1 MVARF
6 SNARD
11 GGGKV
16 ATAREGVQIRG
27 AMRTSRLALLL
38 ISLSPLSACG
48 GGPEILAGGENT
60 VSIVAGPLS
69 NVDALAQNY
78 CRRYRKRAVL
88 IGAGPLG
95 PSTVKRLY
103 AYDCVDSNHPQ

>member
-16 ATAREGVQIRG
+16 ATAREGGQIRG

-88 IGAGPLG
+88 VGARYLG

>member
-1 MVARF
+1 
-6 SNARD
+6 
-11 GGGKV
+11 
-16 ATAREGVQIRG
+16 
-27 AMRTSRLALLL
+27 MRSSRLALLL
-38 ISLSPLSACG
+38 FLLSPLSACG

-103 AYDCVDSNHPQ
+103 AYDCVDSNHPNG

>member
-1 MVARF
+1 
-6 SNARD
+6 
-11 GGGKV
+11 
-16 ATAREGVQIRG
+16 
-27 AMRTSRLALLL
+27 MRTSRLALLL

-103 AYDCVDSNHPQ
+103 AYDCVDSNHPHG

>member
-1 MVARF
+1 
-6 SNARD
+6 
-11 GGGKV
+11 
-16 ATAREGVQIRG
+16 
-27 AMRTSRLALLL
+27 MRTSRLVLLL

-48 GGPEILAGGENT
+48 GGPKVIGGGENT
-60 VSIVAGPLS
+60 VSIVAGPLT

-78 CRRYRKRAVL
+78 CKRYRKRAVS
-88 IGAGPLG
+88 IGVGPLG

>member
-1 MVARF
+1 
-6 SNARD
+6 
-11 GGGKV
+11 
-16 ATAREGVQIRG
+16 
-27 AMRTSRLALLL
+27 MRTSRLALLL
-38 ISLSPLSACG
+38 FSLSPLSACG
-48 GGPEILAGGENT
+48 GGPEAFAGGENA
-60 VSIVAGPLS
+60 VSIAAGPLS

-88 IGAGPLG
+88 VGAGYLG